1 MMCYMLH
8 LRHLVV
14 LGRVSSFDINLQ
26 WSISLFTDAV
36 HIGVQWAEQGK
47 VWSYVQITDE
57 LLSTAT
63 SIFRSDTQ
71 LNVSLALCSCG

>member
-1 MMCYMLH
+1 MLH
-8 LRHLVV
+8 VAFAAPGS
-14 LGRVSSFDINLQ
+14 LGESVEFDINLQ

-36 HIGVQWAEQGK
+36 HIGVQWAELGK